1 MFSNLTNYASDKNMS
16 SYTAEQESV
25 NKRIKTEDYTCV
37 KEISIVDVF
46 SDYEKDMSVCESC
59 NVSKPFHDK
68 VNQARINVVDHTVKT
83 DLKDRSNH
91 GVNVRDQSVDT
102 PIQRRECDFTVNMIN
117 IDCNHGLNVLSE
129 VDVNKQA
136 VECMKNG
143 GESIKIGS
151 SEIQNH
157 KINSSHIGTES
168 TKQGLTE
175 KEAVSGVTERVMS
188 ADVLLNNAVTADTN
202 RVIANSVVNNNKMT
216 TEAVSNKLIVDT
228 APLTVL
234 AEETGLT
241 DKCGV
246 LAEKSDTVTVTDG
259 SRVVYI
265 FSDEYLNLCD
275 RMPKVPKRVNTSQF
289 MCAL

>member
-16 SYTAEQESV
+16 SYTAKQESV

-46 SDYEKDMSVCESC
+46 SNYEKDMRVCESC

-68 VNQARINVVDHTVKT
+68 VNQARIDMVDHTVKT
-83 DLKDRSNH
+83 YLKGKSNH
-91 GVNVRDQSVDT
+91 GVNVGDQSVDI
-102 PIQRRECDFTVNMIN
+102 PNQRRECDFTVNMIN

-143 GESIKIGS
+143 ESIKIGS

-157 KINSSHIGTES
+157 KVNSSHISTES

-175 KEAVSGVTERVMS
+175 KEAAAGVTERVMS
-188 ADVLLNNAVTADTN
+188 ADVLSNNAVTADKNKVT
-202 RVIANSVVNNNKMT
+202 ANSVVNNNKTT
-216 TEAVSNKLIVDT
+216 TEAVSNKLTDDT
-228 APLTVL
+228 VVPLTVR

-246 LAEKSDTVTVTDG
+246 LAEKSDTMTVTDG

-265 FSDEYLNLCD
+265 YSDEYLNLCD

>member
-1 MFSNLTNYASDKNMS
+1 MFSNLTNYTDKNMS

-25 NKRIKTEDYTCV
+25 NKRIKTEDFTCV
-37 KEISIVDVF
+37 KEMSIADVF
-46 SDYEKDMSVCESC
+46 NNYEKDMRVCESS

-68 VNQARINVVDHTVKT
+68 VNQTRINVVDHTVKT
-83 DLKDRSNH
+83 DLKDSSNH
-91 GVNVRDQSVDT
+91 GVNVGDQSVDT
-102 PIQRRECDFTVNMIN
+102 PNKRRERDFTVNMIN

-136 VECMKNG
+136 VECVKN

-157 KINSSHIGTES
+157 KINSSQISTDS

-175 KEAVSGVTERVMS
+175 KEAVSGVTERIS

-202 RVIANSVVNNNKMT
+202 KVTANSVVNNNKVT

-234 AEETGLT
+234 VAEETGLT
-241 DKCGV
+241 DKCLV
-246 LAEKSDTVTVTDG
+246 IAEKSDNVTVTDG

-265 FSDEYLNLCD
+265 YSDDYLNLCD
-275 RMPKVPKRVNTSQF
+275 RMPKVPKRVNTTQL